1 MTHPGTATREPLTDL
16 PADRSNA
23 RVPIERSL
31 AIVLTAGAVV
41 LPLVFTVALS
51 DVFALPKT
59 VVMLGLSVVLLTG
72 LVPLALRPGTIA
84 LGQLSG
90 VAVALAVYLVL
101 TATAT
106 LRSPDPLHSL
116 VGEQLQ
122 YQGLLA
128 TVGYAVAF
136 LGARRSLGDMQRI
149 RRLFAVVVIA
159 AVLVAGYGFLQ
170 QMGRDPIWQVL
181 NKGRIFS
188 TLGQANALAAY
199 LVLVLPLA
207 LALAGVSGKV
217 GRAIS
222 TLAAVAIATALA
234 LTLSRGGY
242 LGVGVALL
250 VFAAA
255 VARRSSLTRRRVVSG
270 AGLVLA
276 MLGLIAFLPPVSRSV
291 ERVVER
297 GLSTVNLAEGSA
309 ASHLDLWTVGA
320 RIALD
325 YPLLGVG
332 PEIYPQLF
340 PRYRDAVL
348 PPARAAVMARF
359 RPESPH
365 NVPIA
370 IAVGAGIPALVAYL
384 GMVLLAMLTGW
395 RRLRQASPNERL
407 LIAALLA
414 SVSGHLVTDLFMT
427 AEVTG
432 SWIFWVLLGALCAT
446 CGRQTGADEPGETI
460 GATVSA

>member
-1 MTHPGTATREPLTDL
+1 MRGVS
-16 PADRSNA
+16 ADRPHA
-23 RVPIERSL
+23 RVPIERGL
-31 AIVLTAGAVV
+31 AIVLAAGAFV

-59 VVMLGLSVVLLTG
+59 VVMLGLSVVLLAG
-72 LVPLALRPGTIA
+72 LVPLALRPGTVV

-90 VAVALAVYLVL
+90 VTVALAVYLVL
-101 TATAT
+101 TAAAT

-116 VGEQLQ
+116 VGERLQ

-136 LGARRSLGDMQRI
+136 LAARRSLGDLQRV
-149 RRLFAVVVIA
+149 RRLVAAVVAA

-170 QMGRDPIWQVL
+170 QTGGDPIWQVL

-199 LVLVLPLA
+199 LVIALPLA
-207 LALAGVSGKV
+207 LALAGVT
-217 GRAIS
+217 GRGSRALS
-222 TLAAVAIATALA
+222 ALAAVAIAAALA
-234 LTLSRGGY
+234 LSLSRGGY
-242 LGVGVALL
+242 LGVGAALV
-250 VFAAA
+250 VFGSC
-255 VARRSSLTRRRVVSG
+255 VIRRSSLTRRRVVGG

-276 MLGLIAFLPPVSRSV
+276 MLGLIAVLPPVTRSV

-297 GLSTVNLAEGSA
+297 GLLIADLAEGST
-309 ASHLDLWTVGA
+309 ASRLDLWAVGA

-332 PEIYPQLF
+332 PEIYPRAF

-348 PPARAAVMARF
+348 PPARAAIMARF

-365 NVPIA
+365 NVPLA
-370 IAVGAGIPALVAYL
+370 IAVGAGIPALIAYFWL
-384 GMVLLAMLTGW
+384 LVLAILTGW
-395 RRLRQASPNERL
+395 RRLRRASPSERL
-407 LIAALLA
+407 LVAALLA
-414 SVSGHLVTDLFMT
+414 SVSGHIVTDLFMT

-432 SWIFWVLLGALCAT
+432 SWVFWVLLGVLCAT
-446 CGRQTGADEPGETI
+446 GGRQSGAGEPGETV
-460 GATVSA
+460 GALETS

>member
-1 MTHPGTATREPLTDL
+1 MLGRNSQMPHETAVHGAL
-16 PADRSNA
+16 ADRSNA
-23 RVPIERSL
+23 RVPIERGL
-31 AIVLTAGAVV
+31 AIIVAASTFV

-59 VVMLGLSVVLLTG
+59 VVMLGLSVVLFAA
-72 LVPLALRPGTIA
+72 LVPLALRPDTIA

-90 VAVALAVYLVL
+90 VTVTLAVYLVL
-101 TATAT
+101 TAAAT

-122 YQGLLA
+122 YQGLLT

-136 LGARRSLGDMQRI
+136 LAARRSLGDMQRI
-149 RRLFAVVVIA
+149 RRLVAAVVIA

-170 QMGRDPIWQVL
+170 QIGRDPIWQVL

-199 LVLVLPLA
+199 LVVVLPLA
-207 LALAGVSGKV
+207 LALTGATSKSS
-217 GRAIS
+217 RAIS
-222 TLAAVAIATALA
+222 ALAAVAIATALA

-242 LGVGVALL
+242 LGVGTALV
-250 VFAAA
+250 VFASC
-255 VARRSSLTRRRVVSG
+255 VVRWSSLTRRRVAIGVSLVVG
-270 AGLVLA
+270 VLGLVV
-276 MLGLIAFLPPVSRSV
+276 FLPPVTRSV
-291 ERVVER
+291 ERVVDR
-297 GLSTVNLAEGSA
+297 GLLIADLAEGST
-309 ASHLDLWTVGA
+309 ASHLDLWAVGA
-320 RIALD
+320 RIGLD

-348 PPARAAVMARF
+348 PPARATVMARF

-384 GMVLLAMLTGW
+384 GIVVRAMLTGW
-395 RRLRQASPNERL
+395 RRLRQASPSERL

-446 CGRQTGADEPGETI
+446 AG
-460 GATVSA
+460 SAPRPANPAKRLGP